1 MVCYA
6 HAQVRR
12 LLEDARVQKAVEVLS
27 SSMAPAKSST
37 TPASAACSA
46 GATSAKAK
54 AGGTAKA
61 AGGPLGRE
69 AHALG

>member
-1 MVCYA
+1 MCYA

-27 SSMAPAKSST
+27 SSMAPASST
-37 TPASAACSA
+37 TPAAASA
-46 GATSAKAK
+46 GATSAAK

-61 AGGPLGRE
+61 GGGPLGRE